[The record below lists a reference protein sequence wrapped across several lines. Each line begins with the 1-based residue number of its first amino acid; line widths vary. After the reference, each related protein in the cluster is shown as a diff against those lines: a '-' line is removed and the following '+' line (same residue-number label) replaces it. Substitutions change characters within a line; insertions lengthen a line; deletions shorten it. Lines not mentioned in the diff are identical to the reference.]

1 MSLSV
6 VVLPY
11 ASDGSLVRPV
21 YTTCFLNL
29 SASAFLLACCFTLEL
44 MNHVS
49 VLSSSCTVNIFVQLV
64 TQRANK
70 GNTGTYNNIWVFPG
84 GIVEKGEGLR
94 TAAVRE
100 LLEETGITV
109 EERSLCPIALW
120 QAAVIPRTFAPPHL
134 PSPPLLSC
142 ICLASYF
149 NFDFVLTFL
158 ACV

>member
-1 MSLSV
+1 
-6 VVLPY
+6 
-11 ASDGSLVRPV
+11 
-21 YTTCFLNL
+21 
-29 SASAFLLACCFTLEL
+29 
-44 MNHVS
+44 
-49 VLSSSCTVNIFVQLV
+49 LV

-120 QAAVIPRTFAPPHL
+120 QAAVIPRTFAPPPSL
-134 PSPPLLSC
+134 PPSPLC
-142 ICLASYF
+142 ICVLLPISILIMSYVFGMHVGSNIVLFFSKHTSKHPLPKF
-149 NFDFVLTFL
+149 NSL
-158 ACV
+158 CR